1 MTFFQTE
8 NFPSELKLAEVT
20 PTYKKK
26 DPLNEE
32 NYRLVSVLSHVSKIL

>member
-1 MTFFQTE
+1 MTLFQTE
-8 NFPSELKLAEVT
+8 NFPNELKLAEVT
-20 PTYKKK
+20 PTYQKK